1 MSKNK
6 LVLGRGLDALI
17 KVQRDI
23 ESQHESEPAKVFESD
38 TSVNFRNLD
47 VELIDPNP
55 FQPRTVFDQKPLDEL
70 KHSILKNGLIT
81 PVTVRSYQNRYQ
93 LISGERRLRAFK
105 EIGYPE
111 IPAYIITVDSDDV
124 MLAMALIENIQREKL
139 NPVEIGI
146 AYRRLMEDC
155 GLNQDD
161 IAERVGKDRST
172 IANSLRIL
180 KLPDEIKEKLIAEE
194 ISMGQ
199 ARALINLPDKEKQLF
214 ALDKILQDNLSV
226 RKVESLVRELLSTD
240 APIHKTKRVK
250 KVDGG
255 TLKSYELRDI
265 EDRLK
270 QLLGTKVSCKLK
282 KDGSGEIIIEYYSS
296 LEFEGI
302 VEQLFTITR

>member
-1 MSKNK
+1 MSKSK

-23 ESQHESEPAKVFESD
+23 ETRHETEPAPAIVTD
-38 TSVNFRNLD
+38 TNVNFRNLD

-70 KHSILKNGLIT
+70 KVSILKNGLIT
-81 PVTVRSYQNRYQ
+81 PVTVRNFNNRYQ

-111 IPAYIITVDSDDV
+111 IPAYIINVESDDV

-155 GLNQDD
+155 GLTQDE
-161 IAERVGKDRST
+161 IADRVGKDRST

-180 KLPDEIKEKLIAEE
+180 KLPEEIKQKLITEE

-199 ARALINLPDKEKQLF
+199 ARALINLPEKEKQIYVLGR
-214 ALDKILQDNLSV
+214 ILQDNLSV
-226 RKVESLVRELLSTD
+226 RKVESLVRELLSGE
-240 APIHKTKRVK
+240 AHAK
-250 KVDGG
+250 KKKKIQTIDGS
-255 TLKSYELRDI
+255 TVKSYELRDI

-270 QLLGTKVSCKLK
+270 RLLGTKVSCRLK

-296 LEFEGI
+296 QEFEGI
-302 VEQLFTITR
+302 VEQLFTITK